1 VSDTGI
7 GISDKALGR
16 LFQPFSQ
23 ADSSTTRRFGGT
35 GLGLAISKQ
44 LVELMGGTI
53 GAHSVEGKGSTFWF
67 TVPFKKRA
75 ILPAE
80 PLVDGVALA
89 GLRALTVDD
98 NATDLLVLEKSLRA
112 HGLVVDTKSDPTC
125 ALAPFRRAAERDQP
139 YDLVLLDL
147 VMPELDGIELGRRIQ
162 TDRRITG
169 AHSSSS
175 PRQATTA

>member
-1 VSDTGI
+1 MCCEVAEDE
-7 GISDKALGR
+7 AVE
-16 LFQPFSQ
+16 
-23 ADSSTTRRFGGT
+23 ARR
-35 GLGLAISKQ
+35 

-125 ALAPFRRAAERDQP
+125 ALARFRRAAERDQP

-147 VMPELDGIELGRRIQ
+147 VMPELGGIELGRRIQ